1 VNVLTRSAA
10 LWYAS
15 RAAGIVTLVLLSLVA
30 VLGVVVS
37 RKVKVP
43 GLPRFAVV
51 GLHRS
56 VSLLAVIF
64 LTVHVLSAVADKYVS
79 ISPVAVVLP
88 FTSAYRPLQICLG
101 AVALDLGLAVV
112 VTSLLRARI
121 GWRLWRGVHW
131 LAYAAYPIAFV
142 HGFTSADDMRSG
154 GLLVVS
160 AGCVLAVACAIGYWL
175 KHPAAGHR
183 LTRPAS
189 AMAARSGAGHVP
201 GDVGGRGADR
211 QDRDRVLID

>member
-160 AGCVLAVACAIGYWL
+160 AGCVLAVACAIGY
-175 KHPAAGHR
+175 G
-183 LTRPAS
+183 
-189 AMAARSGAGHVP
+189 
-201 GDVGGRGADR
+201 
-211 QDRDRVLID
+211 